1 MSFVD
6 LDLSN
11 PDCFDGGFPHEFFR
25 ALRREDPVH
34 WNDTRHE
41 VERNGRGFWNI
52 TKYED
57 VKMMSRNPLLFSSWE
72 GGTNIFELSGDD
84 LHGSRSM
91 MLNMDPPQHVKYRRL
106 VAHNFTPRMIDR
118 LESHIRDL
126 AREII
131 DNIAERGSCDFIMD
145 VAAQLPMK
153 TIMEIVG
160 VPEED
165 QQRLFDVTNKLVGF
179 DDPEYQGSFDEG
191 RMAAAEVAMYGQ
203 KLADLVSEC
212 PMDNLASA
220 LYHGKVDGQSLDPL
234 QYNYF
239 FLMLMVA
246 GNETTRTMT
255 AHGMRLLMEHPDQRR
270 KLIED
275 PSLIPNAVEEF
286 LRYNPPVMY
295 FRRTLTDDF
304 QLRGKLLRKG
314 DKVVMWYPSANRDE
328 DIYADPDRF
337 DVTRNIPE
345 HLGLGIGEHYCLGAS
360 FARAQLRS
368 IFTEILTRLP
378 DMQPA
383 GPMRFLRSNFVQGIK
398 EMPVRYTPARRTPA
412 PHASGT
418 VTSELFAMP
427 ETNGAAA
434 ADVAAPSGC
443 PFHTGPS
450 GQVPA

>member
-1 MSFVD
+1 MSQSANSQD
-6 LDLSN
+6 LDLSD
-11 PDCFDGGFPHEFFR
+11 PDSFADGFPHDYCR
-25 ALRREDPVH
+25 RLRREDPVH
-34 WNDTRHE
+34 WNETRHE

-118 LESHIRDL
+118 LDSHIQDL
-126 AREII
+126 AREIVDSI
-131 DNIAERGSCDFIMD
+131 VERGSCDFVMD

-165 QQRLFDVTNKLVGF
+165 QQRLFEVSNKLVGF
-179 DDPEYQGSFDEG
+179 DDPECQGSFDEG
-191 RMAAAEVAMYGQ
+191 RMAAAEVAMYGN
-203 KLADLVSEC
+203 KLADMVSEC
-212 PMDNLASA
+212 PMNNLASA
-220 LYHGKVDGQSLDPL
+220 LYHGKVDGESLDPL

-255 AHGMRLLMEHPDQRR
+255 AHGMRLLIEHPEERR
-270 KLIED
+270 KLVEN
-275 PSLIPNAVEEF
+275 PALIPNAIEEF

-304 QLRGKLLRKG
+304 ELRGKKLKKG

-328 DIYADPDRF
+328 DVFADPDRF
-337 DVTRNIPE
+337 DVTRNIAE
-345 HLGLGIGEHYCLGAS
+345 HVGLGIGEHYCLGAS
-360 FARAQLRS
+360 FARSQLRS
-368 IFTEILTRLP
+368 IFTELLTRVP
-378 DMQPA
+378 DMELDAPI
-383 GPMRFLRSNFVQGIK
+383 RFLRSNFVQGIK
-398 EMPVRYTPARRTPA
+398 EMRVRYTPAKRSAPEATEKAASPA
-412 PHASGT
+412 A
-418 VTSELFAMP
+418 
-427 ETNGAAA
+427 
-434 ADVAAPSGC
+434 SGC
-443 PFHTGPS
+443 PMHATA
-450 GQVPA
+450 PASA